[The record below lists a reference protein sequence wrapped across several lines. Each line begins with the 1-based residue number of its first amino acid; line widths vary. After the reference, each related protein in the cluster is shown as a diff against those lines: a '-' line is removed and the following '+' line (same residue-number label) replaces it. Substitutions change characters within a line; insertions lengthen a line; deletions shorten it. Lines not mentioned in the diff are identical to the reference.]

1 MQIICDVL
9 KFLDFLNLNR
19 ISLAIENNCFCFVIK
34 MRTNAQNVPNF
45 GIVTACL
52 FTKQNCYASDIQ
64 IDIPISKHGKMY
76 IVATYLNSKID
87 FNDKQIQ
94 N

>member
-1 MQIICDVL
+1 
-9 KFLDFLNLNR
+9 
-19 ISLAIENNCFCFVIK
+19 